1 MVTGS
6 GEGIKVKLPQ
16 TIFRSCLGNECI
28 LLNAHD
34 CDRSKD
40 LISEDRSEVINQ
52 TLVFPLEHLRLR
64 MCTCAEIFEDE
75 KLQKCLQIRSS

>member
-6 GEGIKVKLPQ
+6 REGIKVKLPR
-16 TIFRSCLGNECI
+16 TIFRSCLGNELI

-52 TLVFPLEHLRLR
+52 TLVFPLEHLRSA
-64 MCTCAEIFEDE
+64 CAHVE
-75 KLQKCLQIRSS
+75 KSLKARG